1 MAMHHEQHL
10 QRMNEK
16 YVAASLAG
24 DVDWYRM
31 HLADEFVCIE
41 SDASMLDKKAFLRL
55 TARGCSD
62 LEEYKLVDVDV
73 KFYGDVALVRALGS
87 WTKKT
92 GMRGISRYIDVY
104 VRSDDEWKVVSAQIT
119 RAPIA
124 RAGNDHESG

>member
-1 MAMHHEQHL
+1 
-10 QRMNEK
+10 MNEK

-41 SDASMLDKKAFLRL
+41 SDASMLDKNAFLRL

-104 VRSDDEWKVVSAQIT
+104 VRNDDEWKVVSAQIT
-119 RAPIA
+119 HALIA
-124 RAGNDHESG
+124 RGGNDHESG